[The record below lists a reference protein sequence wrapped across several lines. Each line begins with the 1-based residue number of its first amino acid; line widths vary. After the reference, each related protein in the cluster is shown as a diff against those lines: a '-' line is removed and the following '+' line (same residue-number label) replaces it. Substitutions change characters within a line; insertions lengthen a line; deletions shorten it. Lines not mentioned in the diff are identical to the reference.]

1 MTPGTRILTACA
13 RVTLLAPLLWLTGC
27 LEVDQHPPWVRGE
40 YAGKPDDRHFQRRF
54 HNDRLAWWATVEN
67 RNGKQNE
74 YNRANP

>member
-1 MTPGTRILTACA
+1 MKLLKACA
-13 RVTLLAPLLWLTGC
+13 LILPAVLLAGC
-27 LEVDQHPPWVRGE
+27 LEVDQHPPWLKGE
-40 YAGKPDDRHFQRRF
+40 YAGKPDDRHYQRRF

>member
-1 MTPGTRILTACA
+1 MKAIKIVSLALPLA
-13 RVTLLAPLLWLTGC
+13 LLAGC
-27 LEVDQHPPWVRGE
+27 LEVDQHPHWIKGE
-40 YAGKPDDRHFQRRF
+40 YAGKKDDRPYQRRF

>member
-1 MTPGTRILTACA
+1 MTARTRILNACA

-27 LEVDQHPPWVRGE
+27 LEVDQHPPWVKGE
-40 YAGKPDDRHFQRRF
+40 YAGKTDQRHFQRRF

-67 RNGKQNE
+67 RNGLQNE